1 MLSVRSLRVDYGHVQ
16 ALRGVDLEA
25 REGEITAIIGS
36 NGAGK
41 TSTLMAISGLAP
53 VTEGRSSSAARPSR
67 GGRPTRS
74 PPSASPRSSRAASSS
89 RIRASRTICSS
100 APTRACATALACDRS
115 MEREMDRFPILRRR
129 RGQLAGTL
137 SGGEQQMLAI
147 ARGLMSEP
155 TVLLMDEPSMGL
167 APLMVQEIART
178 IRSLREEGAT
188 IVLVE
193 QMASV
198 ALQLADRAYVLET
211 GRVTPVGQ
219 RPRARRQSGGEASL
233 SRRVRPRPRLISCV
247 VCSVA

>member
-1 MLSVRSLRVDYGHVQ
+1 
-16 ALRGVDLEA
+16 
-25 REGEITAIIGS
+25 
-36 NGAGK
+36 
-41 TSTLMAISGLAP
+41 
-53 VTEGRSSSAARPSR
+53 
-67 GGRPTRS
+67 
-74 PPSASPRSSRAASSS
+74 
-89 RIRASRTICSS
+89 
-100 APTRACATALACDRS
+100 
-115 MEREMDRFPILRRR
+115 MDRFPILRRR

-211 GRVTPVGQ
+211 GRVTLSGSGRELADDPEVK
-219 RPRARRQSGGEASL
+219 RAYLGG
-233 SRRVRPRPRLISCV
+233 
-247 VCSVA
+247 

>member
-1 MLSVRSLRVDYGHVQ
+1 MLSVRGLRVDYGHIQ

-53 VTEGRSSSAARPSR
+53 VTEGEILFRGAPITRRPAHEITTLGITQILEGRQLFADQSVEDNLLLGAYTRLHDRARVR
-67 GGRPTRS
+67 Q
-74 PPSASPRSSRAASSS
+74 
-89 RIRASRTICSS
+89 
-100 APTRACATALACDRS
+100 L
-115 MEREMDRFPILRRR
+115 MEREMDRFPILRNRR
-129 RGQLAGTL
+129 RQLAGTL

-147 ARGLMSEP
+147 SRGLMSEP

-178 IRSLREEGAT
+178 IRALREEGAT
-188 IVLVE
+188 IILVE

-198 ALQLADRAYVLET
+198 ALGLADRAYVLET
-211 GRVTPVGQ
+211 GRV
-219 RPRARRQSGGEASL
+219 SL
-233 SRRVRPRPRLISCV
+233 SGSGRELADNPDVKRAYLGG
-247 VCSVA
+247 

>member
-53 VTEGRSSSAARPSR
+53 VTEGEILLR
-67 GGRPTRS
+67 GSPITGRPAHEITTLGITQILEGRQLFADQSVEDNLLLGGYTRL
-74 PPSASPRSSRAASSS
+74 RDRA
-89 RIRASRTICSS
+89 RVRQT
-100 APTRACATALACDRS
+100 

-129 RGQLAGTL
+129 RKQLAGTL

-178 IRSLREEGAT
+178 IRALREEGAT

-193 QMASV
+193 QMASI

-211 GRVTPVGQ
+211 GRVTLSGSGRELADNPDVK
-219 RPRARRQSGGEASL
+219 RAYLGG
-233 SRRVRPRPRLISCV
+233 
-247 VCSVA
+247 

>member
-53 VTEGRSSSAARPSR
+53 VTEGEILFR
-67 GGRPTRS
+67 GAPITGRPAHEITTLGITQILEGRQLFADQSVEDNLLLGAYTRL
-74 PPSASPRSSRAASSS
+74 RDRA
-89 RIRASRTICSS
+89 RVRQT
-100 APTRACATALACDRS
+100 

-178 IRSLREEGAT
+178 ILSLREEGAT

-211 GRVTPVGQ
+211 GRVTLSGSGRELADNPEVK
-219 RPRARRQSGGEASL
+219 RAYLGG
-233 SRRVRPRPRLISCV
+233 
-247 VCSVA
+247 

>member
-1 MLSVRSLRVDYGHVQ
+1 MLSVRGLRVEYGHVQ

-53 VTEGRSSSAARPSR
+53 MTGGEILFRGRSIARAPAHTITALGITQILEGRQLFADQTVEDNLLLGAYSRPRGARH
-67 GGRPTRS
+67 
-74 PPSASPRSSRAASSS
+74 
-89 RIRASRTICSS
+89 RT
-100 APTRACATALACDRS
+100 AEL
-115 MEREMDRFPILRRR
+115 MEREMRRFPILRERR
-129 RGQLAGTL
+129 AQLAGTL

-155 TVLLMDEPSMGL
+155 TLLLMDEPSMGL
-167 APLMVQEIART
+167 APLMVREIART
-178 IRSLREEGAT
+178 IQALKAAGAT

-198 ALQLADRAYVLET
+198 ALQLADRAYVLEN
-211 GRVTPVGQ
+211 GRVTLAGTGRELADNPDVK
-219 RPRARRQSGGEASL
+219 RAYLGA
-233 SRRVRPRPRLISCV
+233 
-247 VCSVA
+247 

>member
-1 MLSVRSLRVDYGHVQ
+1 MLSVRGLRVEYGHVQ

-53 VTEGRSSSAARPSR
+53 MTGGEILFRGRSIARAPAHTITALGITQILEGRQLFADQTVEDNLLLGAYSRPRGARQ
-67 GGRPTRS
+67 
-74 PPSASPRSSRAASSS
+74 
-89 RIRASRTICSS
+89 RT
-100 APTRACATALACDRS
+100 AEL
-115 MEREMDRFPILRRR
+115 MEREMRRFPILRERR
-129 RGQLAGTL
+129 AQLGGTL

-155 TVLLMDEPSMGL
+155 TLLLMDEPSMGL
-167 APLMVQEIART
+167 APLMVREIART
-178 IRSLREEGAT
+178 IQTLKAAGAT

-198 ALQLADRAYVLET
+198 ALQLADRAYVLEN
-211 GRVTPVGQ
+211 GRVTLAGTGRELADNPDVK
-219 RPRARRQSGGEASL
+219 RAYLGA
-233 SRRVRPRPRLISCV
+233 
-247 VCSVA
+247 

>member
-1 MLSVRSLRVDYGHVQ
+1 MLSVQSLRVDYGHVQ
-16 ALRGVDLEA
+16 ALRGVNLEA

-53 VTEGRSSSAARPSR
+53 VTEGEILFR
-67 GGRPTRS
+67 GTPITGRPAHEITTLGITQILEGRQLFADQSVEDNLLLGAYTRL
-74 PPSASPRSSRAASSS
+74 RDRA
-89 RIRASRTICSS
+89 RVRQM
-100 APTRACATALACDRS
+100 

-211 GRVTPVGQ
+211 GRVTLSGSGRELADNPEVK
-219 RPRARRQSGGEASL
+219 RAYLGG
-233 SRRVRPRPRLISCV
+233 
-247 VCSVA
+247 

>member
-16 ALRGVDLEA
+16 ALRGVDLEV

-53 VTEGRSSSAARPSR
+53 VTEGEILFR
-67 GGRPTRS
+67 GAPITGRPAHEITTLGITQILEGRQLFADQS
-74 PPSASPRSSRAASSS
+74 VEDNLLLGAYARLRDRA
-89 RIRASRTICSS
+89 RVRQT
-100 APTRACATALACDRS
+100 

-178 IRSLREEGAT
+178 ILSLREEGAT

-211 GRVTPVGQ
+211 GRVTLSGSGSELADNPEVK
-219 RPRARRQSGGEASL
+219 RAYLGG
-233 SRRVRPRPRLISCV
+233 
-247 VCSVA
+247 

>member
-1 MLSVRSLRVDYGHVQ
+1 MLSLRGLRVEYGHVQ

-53 VTEGRSSSAARPSR
+53 MTGGEILFRGRSIARAPAHTITALGISQILEGRQLFADQTVEDNLLLGAYSRPRGARH
-67 GGRPTRS
+67 
-74 PPSASPRSSRAASSS
+74 
-89 RIRASRTICSS
+89 RT
-100 APTRACATALACDRS
+100 AEL
-115 MEREMDRFPILRRR
+115 MEREMRRFPILRER

-155 TVLLMDEPSMGL
+155 TLLLMDEPSMGL
-167 APLMVQEIART
+167 APLMVREIART
-178 IRSLREEGAT
+178 IQTLKDAGAT

-193 QMASV
+193 QMASI
-198 ALQLADRAYVLET
+198 ALQLADRAYVLEN
-211 GRVTPVGQ
+211 GRVTLAGTGRELVDNPDVK
-219 RPRARRQSGGEASL
+219 RAYLGA
-233 SRRVRPRPRLISCV
+233 
-247 VCSVA
+247 

>member
-1 MLSVRSLRVDYGHVQ
+1 MLSVRGLRVEYGHVQ

-53 VTEGRSSSAARPSR
+53 MTGGEILFRGRSIARAPAHTITALGISQILEGRQLFADQTVEDNLLLGAYSRPREARH
-67 GGRPTRS
+67 
-74 PPSASPRSSRAASSS
+74 
-89 RIRASRTICSS
+89 RT
-100 APTRACATALACDRS
+100 AEL
-115 MEREMDRFPILRRR
+115 MEREMRRFPILRERR
-129 RGQLAGTL
+129 AQLAGTL

-155 TVLLMDEPSMGL
+155 TLLLMDEPSMGL
-167 APLMVQEIART
+167 APLMVREIART
-178 IRSLREEGAT
+178 IQTLKDAGAT

-198 ALQLADRAYVLET
+198 ALQLADRAYVLEN
-211 GRVTPVGQ
+211 GRVTLAGTGRELADNPDVK
-219 RPRARRQSGGEASL
+219 RAYLGA
-233 SRRVRPRPRLISCV
+233 
-247 VCSVA
+247 

>member
-1 MLSVRSLRVDYGHVQ
+1 MLSVRGLRVDYGHVQ

-53 VTEGRSSSAARPSR
+53 VTGGEILFRGRSITRVPAHRITALGITQILEGRQLFADQTVEDNLLLGAYSR
-67 GGRPTRS
+67 RR
-74 PPSASPRSSRAASSS
+74 RFRD
-89 RIRASRTICSS
+89 RIR
-100 APTRACATALACDRS
+100 PL
-115 MEREMDRFPILRRR
+115 MEREMDRFPILRQRR
-129 RGQLAGTL
+129 KQLAGTL

-155 TVLLMDEPSMGL
+155 RVLLMDEPSMGL
-167 APLMVQEIART
+167 APLLVREIART
-178 IRSLREEGAT
+178 IQALKDQGAT

-198 ALQLADRAYVLET
+198 ALRLADRAYVLENGRITLAGT
-211 GRVTPVGQ
+211 GRELVDDPQVK
-219 RPRARRQSGGEASL
+219 RAYLGG
-233 SRRVRPRPRLISCV
+233 
-247 VCSVA
+247 

>member
-16 ALRGVDLEA
+16 ALRGVNLEA

-53 VTEGRSSSAARPSR
+53 VTEGEILFR
-67 GGRPTRS
+67 GAPITGRPAHEITTLGITQILEGRQLFADQSVEDNLLLGAYTRL
-74 PPSASPRSSRAASSS
+74 RDRA
-89 RIRASRTICSS
+89 RVRQT
-100 APTRACATALACDRS
+100 

-178 IRSLREEGAT
+178 ILSLREEGAT

-211 GRVTPVGQ
+211 GRVTLSGSGSELADNPEVK
-219 RPRARRQSGGEASL
+219 RAYLGG
-233 SRRVRPRPRLISCV
+233 
-247 VCSVA
+247 

>member
-1 MLSVRSLRVDYGHVQ
+1 MLSVRGLRVDYGHVQ

-53 VTEGRSSSAARPSR
+53 VTGGEILFRGQPITRVPAHRITALGITQILEGRQLFADQTVEDNLLLGAYSHRRSAR
-67 GGRPTRS
+67 GRVGQL
-74 PPSASPRSSRAASSS
+74 
-89 RIRASRTICSS
+89 I
-100 APTRACATALACDRS
+100 
-115 MEREMDRFPILRRR
+115 EREMDRFPILRQRR
-129 RGQLAGTL
+129 KQLAGTL

-155 TVLLMDEPSMGL
+155 RVLLMDEPSMGL
-167 APLMVQEIART
+167 APLLVREIART
-178 IRSLREEGAT
+178 IQALKDQGAT

-198 ALQLADRAYVLET
+198 ALRLADHAYVLENGRITLAGT
-211 GRVTPVGQ
+211 GRELVDNPEVK
-219 RPRARRQSGGEASL
+219 RAYLGG
-233 SRRVRPRPRLISCV
+233 
-247 VCSVA
+247 

>member
-1 MLSVRSLRVDYGHVQ
+1 MLSVRGLRVEYGHVQ

-53 VTEGRSSSAARPSR
+53 MTGGEILFQGRSIARAPAHTITALGISQILEGRQLFADQTVEDNLLLGAYSRPRGARH
-67 GGRPTRS
+67 
-74 PPSASPRSSRAASSS
+74 
-89 RIRASRTICSS
+89 RT
-100 APTRACATALACDRS
+100 AEL
-115 MEREMDRFPILRRR
+115 MEREMRRFPILRERR
-129 RGQLAGTL
+129 AQLAGTL

-155 TVLLMDEPSMGL
+155 TLLLMDEPSMGL
-167 APLMVQEIART
+167 APLMVRQIART
-178 IRSLREEGAT
+178 IQTLKDAGAT

-198 ALQLADRAYVLET
+198 ALQLADRAYVLEN
-211 GRVTPVGQ
+211 GRVTLAGTGRELADNPDVK
-219 RPRARRQSGGEASL
+219 RAYLGA
-233 SRRVRPRPRLISCV
+233 
-247 VCSVA
+247 

>member
-53 VTEGRSSSAARPSR
+53 IVEGEILLRGTPITGRPAHEITTLGITHILEGRQLFADQSVEDNLLLGAYTRLRDRARVR
-67 GGRPTRS
+67 Q
-74 PPSASPRSSRAASSS
+74 A
-89 RIRASRTICSS
+89 
-100 APTRACATALACDRS
+100 

-129 RGQLAGTL
+129 RRQLAGTL

-211 GRVTPVGQ
+211 GRVTL
-219 RPRARRQSGGEASL
+219 SGGGRELADNPEVKRAYL
-233 SRRVRPRPRLISCV
+233 GG
-247 VCSVA
+247 